1 MNRRALK
8 LVTLV
13 VMVGGLVALWFS
25 PLRVYLSREHIH
37 ELIDRLRGI
46 WYGPIVLVG
55 AYAIGCMFALPASVF
70 VIAAGV
76 IWGWKFGSLYAIAG
90 GMLGAIGA
98 YYVALFLGEGLLDRF
113 GSVGRAVR
121 KQVES
126 SGFTKMLIVR
136 LIPGPPFAIW
146 NFAAG
151 VARMRFRDYALATF
165 LGLIPSHII
174 FAYCADS
181 LVNGTMTEGDAL
193 KRLAIVCG
201 LLIALI
207 LIPLVIKRFLGA
219 RTSGPQSFDLR
230 SDDTAAK

>member
-1 MNRRALK
+1 MNRRVLK
-8 LVTLV
+8 VVTLA

-25 PLRVYLSREHIH
+25 PLRVVLSREHIH
-37 ELIDRLRGI
+37 ELIDHLRGL
-46 WYGPIVLVG
+46 WYGPIVLVA
-55 AYAIGCMFALPASVF
+55 AYAVGCMFALPASVF

-90 GMLGAIGA
+90 GLLGAIGA

-136 LIPGPPFAIW
+136 LIPGPPFAVW

-151 VARMRFRDYALATF
+151 IARMRFRDYVLATF
-165 LGLIPSHII
+165 LGLIPSHVI

-193 KRLAIVCG
+193 KRLAVVCG

-207 LIPLVIKRFLGA
+207 LIPLLLKRMLGA
-219 RTSGPQSFDLR
+219 RAAASQSLDVP
-230 SDDTAAK
+230 SND

>member
-1 MNRRALK
+1 MKRRALK
-8 LVTLV
+8 VAMLLVLA
-13 VMVGGLVALWFS
+13 GGVAGVYFS
-25 PLRVYLSREHIH
+25 PLRGYLTREHIH
-37 ELIDRLRGI
+37 DLIGHLRGI
-46 WYGPIVLVG
+46 WYGPLVLVAG
-55 AYAIGCMFALPASVF
+55 YAIGCVFALPASIF

-76 IWGWKFGSLYAIAG
+76 IWGWKFGSMYAIAG
-90 GMLGAIGA
+90 GFLGAVGA
-98 YYVALFLGEGLLDRF
+98 YFVALFLGEGLLDRF

-126 SGFTKMLIVR
+126 AGFIKMLIVR

-165 LGLIPSHII
+165 IGLIPSHII

-207 LIPLVIKRFLGA
+207 LIPLLIKRLVA
-219 RTSGPQSFDLR
+219 VRTSGPQSADVP
-230 SDDTAAK
+230 SVD

>member
-1 MNRRALK
+1 MTRRMAKVAML
-8 LVTLV
+8 LVLA
-13 VMVGGLVALWFS
+13 GGMAALWFS
-25 PLRVYLSREHIH
+25 PLRAYLTREHIH
-37 ELIDRLRGI
+37 DLIDHLRGL
-46 WYGPIVLVG
+46 WYGPIVLIAG
-55 AYAIGCMFALPASVF
+55 YAIGCVFALPASIF
-70 VIAAGV
+70 VISAGV
-76 IWGWKFGSLYAIAG
+76 IWGWKLGSMYAIAG

-98 YYVALFLGEGLLDRF
+98 YFVALFLGEGLLDRF

-126 SGFTKMLIVR
+126 AGFLKMLIVR

-165 LGLIPSHII
+165 IGLIPSHII

-181 LVNGTMTEGDAL
+181 LVNGTMSEGDAL
-193 KRLAIVCG
+193 KRLAVVCG

-207 LIPLVIKRFLGA
+207 LIPLLIKRLVAPRASGA
-219 RTSGPQSFDLR
+219 ADVPSVD
-230 SDDTAAK
+230 

>member
-1 MNRRALK
+1 VKRRAVKVAVL
-8 LVTLV
+8 LVLA
-13 VMVGGLVALWFS
+13 GGIAALWLS
-25 PLRVYLSREHIH
+25 PLRAQFTRAHIH
-37 ELIDRLRGI
+37 DLIDHLRGI
-46 WYGPIVLVG
+46 WYGPILFILMYGV
-55 AYAIGCMFALPASVF
+55 GCMFALPASIF

-76 IWGWKFGSLYAIAG
+76 IWGWKLGSLYAIAG
-90 GMLGAIGA
+90 GLLGAIAA
-98 YYVALFLGEGLLDRF
+98 YFVALFLGEGLLDRF
-113 GSVGRAVR
+113 GNVGRAVR

-126 SGFTKMLIVR
+126 SGFTSMLIVR

-181 LVNGTMTEGDAL
+181 LVNGTMSEGDAL
-193 KRLAIVCG
+193 QRLAIVCG

-207 LIPLVIKRFLGA
+207 LIPLLLKRRLRN
-219 RTSGPQSFDLR
+219 RTAPDPVL
-230 SDDTAAK
+230 

>member
-1 MNRRALK
+1 VRGRAAAKIAVL
-8 LVTLV
+8 LVL
-13 VMVGGLVALWFS
+13 VGGIAALWFS
-25 PLRVYLSREHIH
+25 PARAYITREHIH
-37 ELIDRLRGI
+37 DIIAHLRGI
-46 WYGPIVLVG
+46 WYGPIVLIAG
-55 AYAIGCMFALPASVF
+55 YAVGCMFALPASIF
-70 VIAAGV
+70 VISAGV
-76 IWGWKFGSLYAIAG
+76 IWGWKLGSLYAIAG
-90 GMLGAIGA
+90 GLLGAIAA
-98 YYVALFLGEGLLDRF
+98 YFVALFLGEGLLDRF

-121 KQVES
+121 KQVEH

-181 LVNGTMTEGDAL
+181 LVNGTMSEGDAL
-193 KRLAIVCG
+193 KRLAVVCG

-207 LIPLVIKRFLGA
+207 LIPIAIKRFAGP
-219 RTSGPQSFDLR
+219 RTSGAQSADLR
-230 SDDTAAK
+230 SADDLR

>member
-1 MNRRALK
+1 VTRRSAVKIAVL
-8 LVTLV
+8 LVL
-13 VMVGGLVALWFS
+13 VGGIVGLWFS
-25 PLRVYLSREHIH
+25 PVRAYMTREHIH
-37 ELIDRLRGI
+37 DIIDHLRGI
-46 WYGPIVLVG
+46 WYGPIVLIAG
-55 AYAIGCMFALPASVF
+55 YAVGCMFALPASIF
-70 VIAAGV
+70 VISAGV

-90 GMLGAIGA
+90 GLLGAIAA
-98 YYVALFLGEGLLDRF
+98 YFVALFLGEGLLDRF

-121 KQVES
+121 KQVEH

-181 LVNGTMTEGDAL
+181 LVNGTMSEGDAL
-193 KRLAIVCG
+193 KRLAVVCG

-207 LIPLVIKRFLGA
+207 LIPVVIKRFV
-219 RTSGPQSFDLR
+219 GPR
-230 SDDTAAK
+230 AADPSTEPNA